1 MDTLLARW
9 LIQLRLK
16 NGRLPRNGITDLTDS
31 PGDGQSWCDGCGASL
46 TQAEKVV
53 TGLGEEDWRSIRL
66 HRECFRIWETERLVD
81 ARRA

>member
-9 LIQLRLK
+9 LIQLPLE

-46 TQAEKVV
+46 TP
-53 TGLGEEDWRSIRL
+53 G
-66 HRECFRIWETERLVD
+66 
-81 ARRA
+81 